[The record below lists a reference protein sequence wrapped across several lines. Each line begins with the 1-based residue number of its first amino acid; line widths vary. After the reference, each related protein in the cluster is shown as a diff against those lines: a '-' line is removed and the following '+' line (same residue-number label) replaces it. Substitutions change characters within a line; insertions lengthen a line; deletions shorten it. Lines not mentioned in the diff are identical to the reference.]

1 MVVKKLQF
9 KMKTLIILLSSLL
22 IGCQLDEPINRLS
35 EPIDKTESI
44 DNRLSE
50 PISFIKDVP
59 SIFESGYDRN
69 ITYTLTLINDTTLYI
84 KYEYIDKTYIESF
97 FVKFINDSILDDRFI
112 LENERFY
119 VYNPELDDYDIYFLY
134 K

>member
-1 MVVKKLQF
+1 
-9 KMKTLIILLSSLL
+9 MKALIILLSSLL
-22 IGCQLDEPINRLS
+22 IGCQLDKPINRLS
-35 EPIDKTESI
+35 EPIEKTEYI

>member
-1 MVVKKLQF
+1 
-9 KMKTLIILLSSLL
+9 MKTLIILLSSLL